1 MLKRKKMNKNT
12 NAANDDELNLSS
24 NKKKNKNKKNKKI
37 DYIIKDII
45 GIKNIFPYN
54 SSGNACIETYD
65 GFSIIITYSTKDIE
79 LLTDAEQRSFEDS
92 IISFLMSLN
101 FPIKYKTTT
110 TKYDLKDFKECI
122 NAEKTNNEV
131 IEEYR
136 SNLTDK
142 MEELEQNKL
151 TYIRKNYLSI
161 SCPKFPDDKKR
172 TMQEL
177 SARLRTVLTG
187 IGNADVK
194 YRILKVEEVY
204 QLLYD
209 SFNKNSNLIIQDL
222 IQNGSFDLYSEGIG
236 TIYNIPLNEDSLN
249 TETSDEGIVQASEL
263 KHDNNIFE
271 NERIAD
277 SDIFENGTISLLD
290 AIKPDIFQEN
300 KDHLYLGSDRL
311 CRIFSIASLPRNLN
325 VGYFNEFF
333 AQLGV
338 VDCNIY
344 IENIPDGQVIRKLSG
359 KFSKIASHI
368 ALKERNREI
377 PDYDQ
382 QLAARD
388 LDNLRELIQT
398 NSDRMFYCQ
407 ILFTIWA
414 TNEKEL
420 NEKSSLFQDI
430 CSRKNLLART
440 LVLDQKNAF
449 INTLPI
455 NRMPFKE
462 NLRNINTGAGTSLF
476 PIGNTELSHKYGLYY
491 GTNLITNSPIVY
503 DNFIGQR
510 GSAELTNPMIFI
522 VGKPGSGKSVLEKIK
537 ISRSRLVNQLNV
549 ILDPEG
555 EYQSLTNKLGGKY
568 ITLKS
573 GEKSGINPF
582 DLEVEL
588 NDKGEMFID
597 LYGKMAEIR
606 QMISLFIKHYR
617 GEPLRGK
624 ELTGLESALKKLYTI
639 DREITKDPESLY
651 EDSPTG
657 MGKIKKQLPILS
669 DLKEELNKN
678 EDTAEV
684 GEIMKLIT
692 GDSMMAMFDCQS
704 DPEIDIKNPLISFN
718 LKQLDDFTQYFAMT
732 NILTWIWSKYS
743 NWQYKD
749 LFKTV
754 SIDEGWVFARPDRA
768 ESVEFLNQLSR
779 RGRKYKLS
787 LVIASQNIEEFLS
800 TPNGKT
806 IIQLC
811 ATKFILKQ
819 DPNVAE
825 KIVEFFGLSSNC
837 RGYISNFQKGE
848 ALLITETDVTL
859 MKVELFDFEHHFAL
873 T

>member
-1 MLKRKKMNKNT
+1 MFTKKKTIDKDPKN
-12 NAANDDELNLSS
+12 LNLSLNDKDKKK
-24 NKKKNKNKKNKKI
+24 NKKKNIKN
-37 DYIIKDII
+37 DYILKEIM

-79 LLTDAEQRSFEDS
+79 LLTHAEQTVFEDS

-136 SNLTDK
+136 SNLTNK
-142 MEELEQNKL
+142 MEELEANKL
-151 TYIRKNYLSI
+151 TYIRKNYLSV
-161 SCPKFPDDKKR
+161 SCSKFPDDKKR
-172 TMQEL
+172 TMREL

-187 IGNADVK
+187 IGNADIK
-194 YRILKVEEVY
+194 YRILTVNEVY
-204 QLLYD
+204 QLFYD
-209 SFNKNSNLIIQDL
+209 SFNKNSNLSIQDL

-236 TIYNIPLNEDSLN
+236 TVYNIHSEEENITLEEKPIIQE
-249 TETSDEGIVQASEL
+249 EGLEFDDDII
-263 KHDNNIFE
+263 DI
-271 NERIAD
+271 ERIAD
-277 SDIFENGTISLLD
+277 SDVFENGTISLLD
-290 AIKPDIFQEN
+290 IIKPDVFEEK
-300 KDHLYLGSDRL
+300 KDHIFLGSDRL
-311 CRIFSIASLPRNLN
+311 CRMFSISSLPRNLN
-325 VGYFNEFF
+325 IGFFNEFF
-333 AQLGV
+333 SQLGV
-338 VDCNIY
+338 VDFNIY
-344 IENIPDGQVIRKLSG
+344 IENIPDGQIIRKLSSRY
-359 KFSKIASHI
+359 SKIYSNI
-368 ALKERNREI
+368 AIKRKNNEI

-382 QLAARD
+382 ELAAKD

-414 TNEKEL
+414 KNELEL
-420 NEKSSLFQDI
+420 SEKSSLFQDI
-430 CSRKNLLART
+430 CARKGLLTRA
-440 LVLDQKNAF
+440 LIFDQKNAF

-537 ISRSRLVNQLNV
+537 ISRSRLANQLNV

-555 EYQSLTNKLGGKY
+555 EYRNLINKLGGKY

-639 DREITKDPESLY
+639 DRGITKDPKSLY
-651 EDSPTG
+651 EDSSTG
-657 MGKIKKQLPILS
+657 MGSIKKQLPILS
-669 DLKEELNKN
+669 NLRDELNEN
-678 EDTAEV
+678 EDTKEIA
-684 GEIMKLIT
+684 EIMKLIT

-704 DPEIDIKNPLISFN
+704 DPEIDIKNPLIAFN

-848 ALLITETDVTL
+848 ALLITESDVTL